1 MSAEAAT
8 GAAMASDGRGGTWQS
23 IGAVFAGFVAIV
35 VLSLGTDL
43 ALHAAKVFPPW
54 EQRMSDGLFM
64 LATAYRTV
72 YCIAGCYLTARIAT
86 HKPMQHALALGAVGF
101 VVSTVG
107 AAVSWNHVPPLGPRW
122 YAVALV
128 VTAFPCAWLG
138 GKLRAIEV

>member
-1 MSAEAAT
+1 MNSITAEKNVP
-8 GAAMASDGRGGTWQS
+8 SRHIGRS
-23 IGAVFAGFVAIV
+23 ILALVVGMLTAII
-35 VLSLGTDL
+35 LSLGTDL
-43 ALHAAKVFPPW
+43 ALHAANVFPPW
-54 EQRMSDGLFM
+54 DQRMSDGLFI

-122 YAVALV
+122 YAVALI

-138 GKLRAIEV
+138 GKLRARQV